1 MSSEPKEGV
10 YTYTVE
16 GKTGKVRL
24 EHVTTARGIQY
35 WVIRYDQGWNP
46 NAGSVGDDEPAHPF
60 ELLDEGPYTKGL
72 IASERLKLVKES
84 FASAPTPVKAGRR
97 RSRRKTRAR
106 KSRRYRK

>member
-24 EHVTTARGIQY
+24 EHVTTARGTQY
-35 WVIRYDQGWNP
+35 SAIRYDQGWNP
-46 NAGSVGDDEPAHPF
+46 NAGSVGDDEPARDF
-60 ELLDEGPYTKGL
+60 ELLDPGYANEL
-72 IASERLKLVKES
+72 IASGRLKLVE
-84 FASAPTPVKAGRR
+84 APTPVKGGRR

>member
-1 MSSEPKEGV
+1 MSSEPKEGL

-24 EHVTTARGIQY
+24 EGHKSPKGTF
-35 WVIRYDQGWNP
+35 WVIHYDQGWNP
-46 NAGSVGDDEPAHPF
+46 HGDAPGFGEPGQPKF
-60 ELLDEGPYTKGL
+60 ELLDEGPYTNEL
-72 IASERLKLVKES
+72 ITTGRLKLVKES
-84 FASAPTPVKAGRR
+84 FAPTPVKAGRR